1 MPATPDASSIAETIA
16 GLAEEIART
25 SPECARTSP
34 KCTDKA
40 LKIIELARSL
50 SAGPDRALIE
60 DAIESKVSEDE
71 LSDSRVQ
78 TITSAVTDALRD
90 DR

>member
-1 MPATPDASSIAETIA
+1 MPVTPDASSIAETIA

-25 SPECARTSP
+25 SPE
-34 KCTDKA
+34 CTDKA

-71 LSDSRVQ
+71 LSESRVQ
-78 TITSAVTDALRD
+78 TITSAVTDALRE